1 MKPAKIPVI
10 IASIIITS
18 IFKPYSRLYS
28 ISYFEDNKNN
38 LEQHKVVD
46 GSFSASLRKRQNRAV
61 YVVFENTICKGVFL
75 QRPACIAEPRL
86 MTFIEVGREGVVDT
100 LVIGVEP
107 ADFLGQHLFDD
118 DWCEVD
124 GT

>member
-1 MKPAKIPVI
+1 MI

-18 IFKPYSRLYS
+18 ILKLYS

-38 LEQHKVVD
+38 LEQHVVVD
-46 GSFSASLRKRQNRAV
+46 GSFSASLRKRQSRAV
-61 YVVFENTICKGVFL
+61 YVVFENIIRKGDFL
-75 QRPACIAEPRL
+75 QRPACIAKPCL
-86 MTFIEVGREGVVDT
+86 MIFIEVGREGVVDT